1 MSCAV
6 RYIKKPVKG
15 MDPEDRWEE
24 QKEFM
29 DENLLFEKAPV
40 PKAFFT
46 LTIPLVLGRIVG
58 LVYNMVDTYFIAKTQ
73 DAALVAGVSLCAPV
87 FILMVALGD
96 LFGLGSSSVISRLFG
111 ERKDEEGRN
120 VSSFGF
126 WGSVAVGVLTGLL
139 MLLFQTPVLHLLGA
153 EGEVFSHA
161 AQYYK
166 YIALGAPAM
175 VVSLVPTNQ
184 LRTEGLANQCM
195 AASVAGSVLNMILD
209 PIFIFTL
216 RMGAAG
222 AAIATVLGNV
232 LSVAIMIWVTAKK
245 ARKLSVSP
253 RHAHVSRENLL
264 AVFAIGIP
272 ASLNNV
278 MQSFAGVLLNR
289 NLVSYGTDSV
299 AAMGIASKVYMVLM
313 MIMVSF
319 AFGAMPLIG
328 FCYGA
333 DNRERLKKTIRFDI
347 LVQLVIAVAV
357 AGTMALTAP
366 RLMQFFLKDSSVVE
380 KGSLMLRCML
390 ASAPFAGLF
399 LVFITLFQATGKA
412 MPTLVLT
419 LSRQGILYA
428 VCIFALRALFGF
440 HGVICA
446 QAVSDVLTTLLAVLL
461 LRSSGIEL

>member
-1 MSCAV
+1 M
-6 RYIKKPVKG
+6 
-15 MDPEDRWEE
+15 EE
-24 QKEFM
+24 NE
-29 DENLLFEKAPV
+29 LFERVSV

-58 LVYNMVDTYFIAKTQ
+58 LVYNMVDTYFISKTQ

-111 ERKDEEGRN
+111 ERQDEEGRN

-126 WGSVAVGVLTGLL
+126 WGSVAVGVLTGLF
-139 MLLFQTPVLHLLGA
+139 MLAFQKPVLHMLGA
-153 EGEVFSHA
+153 KSDVYYHA

-166 YIALGAPAM
+166 YIAIGAPAM

-184 LRTEGLANQCM
+184 LRTEGLANECM
-195 AASVAGSVLNMILD
+195 AASVAGSVLNMVLD

-216 RMGAAG
+216 HMGAAG

-232 LSVAIMIWVTAKK
+232 LSVAIMVWVTVKK

-253 RHAHVSRENLL
+253 RHVRVSRESVA

-289 NLVSYGTDSV
+289 NLVVYGTDSV
-299 AAMGIASKVYMVLM
+299 AAMGIASKVYLVLT
-313 MIMVSF
+313 MILVSF

-333 DNRERLKKTIRFDI
+333 ENRERLRKTIRFDI
-347 LVQLVIAVAV
+347 LVQMVIAIVG
-357 AGTMALTAP
+357 AGAMALLAP
-366 RLMQFFLKDSSVVE
+366 QLIQIFLKDAGIVE

-412 MPTLVLT
+412 LPTLILT
-419 LSRQGILYA
+419 LSRQGIIFA
-428 VCIFALRALFGF
+428 ACIFALRALFGF

-446 QAVSDVLTTLLAVLL
+446 QAVSDVLTTLLAIVLFVK
-461 LRSSGIEL
+461 SGIAV

>member
-1 MSCAV
+1 M
-6 RYIKKPVKG
+6 
-15 MDPEDRWEE
+15 
-24 QKEFM
+24 KEN
-29 DENLLFEKAPV
+29 ELFEKASV

-46 LTIPLVLGRIVG
+46 LTVPLVLARIVG
-58 LVYNMVDTYFIAKTQ
+58 LIYNMVDTYFIAKTQ
-73 DAALVAGVSLCAPV
+73 DASLVAGVSLCAPV

-111 ERKDEEGRN
+111 ERKDKEGRN

-126 WGSVAVGVLTGLL
+126 WGSVVIGILTGAL
-139 MLLFQTPVLHLLGA
+139 MLLFQKPVLALLGA
-153 EGEVFSHA
+153 QGDVVYHA

-166 YIALGAPAM
+166 YIAIGAPVM

-184 LRTEGLANQCM
+184 LRTEGLANPCM
-195 AASVAGSVLNMILD
+195 IATIAGSVLNMILD

-216 RMGAAG
+216 GMGAAG

-232 LSVAIMIWVTAKK
+232 LSVAIMVWVTAFK
-245 ARKLSVSP
+245 AQKLSISP
-253 RHAHVSRENLL
+253 RHVSVSRENLL

-289 NLVSYGTDSV
+289 NLVVYGTDSV
-299 AAMGIASKVYMVLM
+299 AAMGITSKVYMVLM
-313 MIMVSF
+313 MILVSF

-333 DNRERLKKTIRFDI
+333 QNRERLKKSIRFDI
-347 LVQLVIAVAV
+347 LVQMVIAVIG
-357 AGTMALTAP
+357 AGVMALAAP
-366 RLMQFFLKDSSVVE
+366 QLIRFFLKDETIVRI
-380 KGSLMLRCML
+380 GSLMLRCTL

-412 MPTLVLT
+412 LPTLILT
-419 LSRQGILYA
+419 LSRQGIVYA
-428 VCIFALRALFGF
+428 VCMAVLRTAFGF

-446 QAVSDVLTTLLAVLL
+446 QAVSDVLTAGLAFVLFKK
-461 LRSSGIEL
+461 SGIEI

>member
-1 MSCAV
+1 M
-6 RYIKKPVKG
+6 
-15 MDPEDRWEE
+15 EE
-24 QKEFM
+24 
-29 DENLLFEKAPV
+29 NALFEKTSIPR
-40 PKAFFT
+40 AFFT

-96 LFGLGSSSVISRLFG
+96 LFGLGTSSVISRLFG
-111 ERKDEEGRN
+111 ERREEEGRN

-126 WGSVAVGVLTGLL
+126 WGSVALGALTGLL
-139 MLLFQTPVLHLLGA
+139 MLLFRKPVLTLLGA
-153 EGEVFSHA
+153 QGDVYYHA

-166 YIALGAPAM
+166 YIAIGAPAM

-195 AASVAGSVLNMILD
+195 IATVAGSVLNMILD
-209 PIFIFTL
+209 PVFIFTL
-216 RMGAAG
+216 HMGAAG
-222 AAIATVLGNV
+222 AAVATVLGNV
-232 LSVAIMIWVTAKK
+232 LSVAIMVWVTARR
-245 ARKLSVSP
+245 ATKLSVSP
-253 RHAHVSRENLL
+253 RYVRISKENLL

-289 NLVSYGTDSV
+289 NLVAYGTDSV

-313 MIMVSF
+313 MVMVSF

-333 DNRERLKKTIRFDI
+333 NNRERLKKTIRFDI
-347 LVQLVIAVAV
+347 LVQMVIAVAG
-357 AGTMALTAP
+357 AGIMALAATQ
-366 RLMQFFLKDSSVVE
+366 LMQFFLQDAAIVE

-390 ASAPFAGLF
+390 AGAPFAGLL

-412 MPTLVLT
+412 MPTLILT
-419 LSRQGILYA
+419 LSRQGIIYA
-428 VCIFALRALFGF
+428 VCMFALRALFGF

-446 QAVSDVLTTLLAVLL
+446 QAVSDVLTTLLAFVLL
-461 LRSSGIEL
+461 GISGISV